1 MYFCT
6 VFKAVKMEEKRIF
19 DILTTYLKKHPDQQV
34 ALAKK
39 DNGEWK
45 KYSIQKYV
53 ETTNIIS
60 YALIKLGIQKDD
72 KVAIISS
79 NRPEWNIMDMA
90 IQQVGAV
97 TVPIYPTIS
106 KEDYRV
112 VINNSEAKFVMV
124 EGLCVL
130 NKIEDIINDIPSLKM
145 IYTFVKRG
153 DYPIW
158 ADLLQLGR
166 ENQDPEEL
174 ERRKASVKSTDCATI
189 LYTSGT
195 TGTPKG
201 VMLSHHNILS
211 QIENLRQTPSPTS
224 TRALSFLPICHAY
237 ERTLTYLYQ
246 YLGMSVY
253 YAESVATIANDMK
266 EIHPTMMTCV
276 PRLLEKIYLKVR
288 QSGQSQKGLSKA
300 IFYWAMNL
308 AEQYSVDGRSWFYNL
323 KLKLADALVYKKIR
337 NKLGADCFDII
348 VSGAASIQKQISAFF
363 SAIKMPVYEGYG
375 MTECSPVI
383 CTSSN
388 VPHGRE
394 AGYVG
399 PALPGVE
406 VKIADNGEI
415 ISRGHNV
422 MMGYY
427 KQPELTAEVIDKDGW
442 FHTGDL
448 GKFNEHGLLQIT
460 GRMKNLFKTSLGK
473 YVNPDV
479 VEGKFNVSGFIEQI
493 VVVGENKKF
502 AAALIHPDFAFL
514 KDWCKAHNIP
524 YTTNE
529 EMIQN
534 EEVKKRYDK
543 EVKKLNEGLG
553 EVERVKKY
561 QLIADE
567 WTIGNGI
574 LTPTLKVKRKVVM
587 QRYGEQIDKLFA

>member
-1 MYFCT
+1 
-6 VFKAVKMEEKRIF
+6 MEEKRIF
-19 DILTTYLKKHPDQQV
+19 DILTTYLKKHPNQDK
-34 ALAKK
+34 ALVKK
-39 DNGEWK
+39 ENGEWK
-45 KYSIQKYV
+45 TYSIQKYV

-106 KEDYRV
+106 KEDYRI

-130 NKIEDIINDIPSLKM
+130 NKIEEIINDIPSLKM

-158 ADLLQLGR
+158 DDLIALGK
-166 ENQDPEEL
+166 ENQNPEEL
-174 ERRKASVKSTDCATI
+174 ERRKAEVKSSDCATI
-189 LYTSGT
+189 IYTSGT

-201 VMLSHHNILS
+201 VMLSHANILG
-211 QIENLRQTPSPTS
+211 QIENLHHTPSPTS
-224 TRALSFLPICHAY
+224 TKALSFLPICHAY
-237 ERTLTYLYQ
+237 ERMLVYLYQ

-253 YAESVATIANDMK
+253 YTESVATIANDMK
-266 EIHPTMMTCV
+266 EIHPTMMSCV

-288 QSGQSQKGLSKA
+288 QNGQKQKGISKM

-308 AEQYSVDGRSWFYNL
+308 AERYTVEGRSWFYNL
-323 KLKLADALVYKKIR
+323 ERAIADKLVYSKIR
-337 NKLGADCFDII
+337 KNLGAENFDIV
-348 VSGAASIQKQISAFF
+348 VSGAASIQKDISAFF
-363 SAIKMPVYEGYG
+363 SAIKMPVFEGYG

-383 CTSSN
+383 CVSSRL
-388 VPHGRE
+388 PHARE

-399 PALPGVE
+399 HALPGVE

-415 ISRGHNV
+415 ICRGHNV

-448 GKFNEHGLLQIT
+448 GEFNEHGSMRIT
-460 GRMKNLFKTSLGK
+460 GRLKNLFKTSLGK
-473 YVNPDV
+473 YINPDII
-479 VEGKFNVSGFIEQI
+479 ENKFTESGFFEN
-493 VVVGENKKF
+493 VVVLGENEKY
-502 AAALIHPDFAFL
+502 AAAIIVPDFSFL
-514 KDWCKAHNIP
+514 KDWCAKHEIP

-529 EMIQN
+529 EMIG
-534 EEVKKRYDK
+534 VK
-543 EVKKLNEGLG
+543 EVKNRLTA
-553 EVERVKKY
+553 EVQKINSNFGDTEKVKRFKF
-561 QLIADE
+561 IADE
-567 WTIGNGI
+567 WSTANGI
-574 LTPTLKVKRKVVM
+574 LTPTLKVKRAVILQK
-587 QRYGEQIDKLFA
+587 YGDMISRMYQGGD

>member
-1 MYFCT
+1 
-6 VFKAVKMEEKRIF
+6 MEEKRIF
-19 DILTTYLKKHPDQQV
+19 DILTTYLQKHPDQKI

-39 DNGEWK
+39 ENGQWRN
-45 KYSIQKYV
+45 YSIQEYV

-60 YALIKLGIQKDD
+60 YALIKLGIQKND

-130 NKIEDIINDIPSLKM
+130 NKIEEIKNDIPSLKM

-158 ADLLQLGR
+158 NDLLNLGR
-166 ENQDPEEL
+166 ENQDVEEL
-174 ERRKASVKSTDCATI
+174 ERRKADVKPTDCATI

-201 VMLSHHNILS
+201 VMLSHANILG

-237 ERTLTYLYQ
+237 ERTLVYLYQ

-266 EIHPTMMTCV
+266 EVHPTMMTCV

-288 QSGQSQKGLSKA
+288 QSGQNQKGLSKN

-308 AEQYSVDGRSWFYNL
+308 AEQYTVDGRSWFYNQ
-323 KLKLADALVYKKIR
+323 KLKLADKLVYSKIR
-337 NKLGADCFDII
+337 EKLGADCFDII
-348 VSGAASIQKQISAFF
+348 VSGAASIQPNISAFF

-394 AGYVG
+394 AGFVG

-406 VKIADNGEI
+406 VKIAENGEI
-415 ISRGHNV
+415 ICRGHNV

-448 GKFNEHGLLQIT
+448 GSVNEYGNFKIT

-473 YVNPDV
+473 YINPDMI
-479 VEGKFNVSGFIEQI
+479 ETKFTESGFFEN
-493 VVVGENKKF
+493 VVVLGENEKF
-502 AAALIHPDFAFL
+502 AAALIVPDFSFL
-514 KDWCKAHNIP
+514 KDWCIKHEIKF
-524 YTTNE
+524 TQNE
-529 EMIQN
+529 EMIN
-534 EEVKKRYDK
+534 LKDVKDRLTK
-543 EVKKLNEGLG
+543 EVQKINGFFGDTEK
-553 EVERVKKY
+553 VKRFKF
-561 QLIADE
+561 IADE
-567 WTIGNGI
+567 WSTANGI
-574 LTPTLKVKRKVVM
+574 LTPTLKVKRSVILD
-587 QRYGEQIDKLFA
+587 RYKDVIAKMYQVGD

>member
-1 MYFCT
+1 
-6 VFKAVKMEEKRIF
+6 MEEKRIF
-19 DILTTYLKKHPDQQV
+19 DILTTYLKKYPKQDI

-39 DNGEWK
+39 DNGIWR
-45 KYSIQKYV
+45 KYSIQEYV

-79 NRPEWNIMDMA
+79 NSPEWNILDMA

-153 DYPIW
+153 DHPIW
-158 ADLLQLGR
+158 DDLLALGR
-166 ENQDPEEL
+166 ENPNPEEL
-174 ERRKASVKSTDCATI
+174 ERRKESVGSDDCATI
-189 LYTSGT
+189 IYTSGT

-201 VMLSHHNILS
+201 VMLSHANILG

-224 TRALSFLPICHAY
+224 KRALSFLPICHAY
-237 ERTLTYLYQ
+237 ERMLVYLYQ

-266 EIHPTMMTCV
+266 EIHPTMMSCV
-276 PRLLEKIYLKVR
+276 PRLLEKIYIKVK
-288 QSGQSQKGLSKA
+288 QSGQKQKGLSKA
-300 IFYWAMNL
+300 IFYWAMNI
-308 AEQYSVDGRSWFYNL
+308 ADSYTVDGRSLFYNL
-323 KLKLADALVYKKIR
+323 KRWIADKLVYRKIR
-337 NKLGADCFDII
+337 KTLGAECFDIV
-348 VSGAASIQKQISAFF
+348 VSGAASIQKNISAFF
-363 SAIKMPVYEGYG
+363 SAIRMPVFEGYG

-383 CTSSN
+383 CVSSRLL
-388 VPHGRE
+388 HARE
-394 AGYVG
+394 AGFVG

-406 VKIADNGEI
+406 VKITENGEI
-415 ISRGHNV
+415 ICRGHNV

-427 KQPELTAEVIDKDGW
+427 KQPALTAEVIDQDGW

-448 GKFNEHGLLQIT
+448 GEFNKYGSLRIT

-473 YVNPDV
+473 YINPDII
-479 VEGKFNVSGFIEQI
+479 ENKFTESGFFEN
-493 VVVGENKKF
+493 VVVFGENEKF
-502 AAALIHPDFAFL
+502 AAALIVPDFSFV
-514 KDWCKAHNIP
+514 KDWCAKHDIKF
-524 YTTNE
+524 TTNE
-529 EMIQN
+529 SVIN
-534 EEVKKRYDK
+534 LK
-543 EVKKLNEGLG
+543 EVKDRLVK
-553 EVERVKKY
+553 EVQKINSFFGDTEKIKRFKF
-561 QLIADE
+561 ISDE
-567 WTIGNGI
+567 WSTANGI
-574 LTPTLKVKRKVVM
+574 LTPTLKVKRSVILQKYQDVINRM
-587 QRYGEQIDKLFA
+587 YQGGD

>member
-1 MYFCT
+1 MFLN
-6 VFKAVKMEEKRIF
+6 KMKMEEKRIF
-19 DILTTYLKKHPDQQV
+19 DILTTYLQKHPQQDT

-39 DNGEWK
+39 ENGEWRR
-45 KYSIQKYV
+45 YSIKEYAD
-53 ETTNIIS
+53 TTNIIS

-79 NRPEWNIMDMA
+79 NRPEWNILDMA

-106 KEDYRV
+106 KEDYRI
-112 VINNSEAKFVMV
+112 VINNSEAKLVV
-124 EGLCVL
+124 LEGLCVL
-130 NKIEDIINDIPSLKM
+130 NKIEEIRDEIPSLKM

-158 ADLLQLGR
+158 DDLINLGK
-166 ENQDPEEL
+166 ENKNIEEL
-174 ERRKASVKSTDCATI
+174 ERRKAAVRSGDCATI

-201 VMLSHHNILS
+201 VMLSHANILG

-237 ERTLTYLYQ
+237 ERTLVYLYQ

-253 YAESVATIANDMK
+253 YAESVATIAQDMK

-288 QSGQSQKGLSKA
+288 QSGQKQRGISKS

-308 AEQYSVDGRSWFYNL
+308 AEKYTVEGRSWFYNL
-323 KLKLADALVYKKIR
+323 KLRLADMLVYSKIR
-337 NKLGADCFDII
+337 KNLGAEHFDII
-348 VSGAASIQKQISAFF
+348 VSGAASIQPNISAFF
-363 SAIKMPVYEGYG
+363 SAIRMPVYEGYG

-394 AGYVG
+394 AGFVG

-406 VKIADNGEI
+406 VKITGKGEI
-415 ISRGHNV
+415 ICRGHNV

-427 KQPELTAEVIDKDGW
+427 KMPELTAEVIDKDGW

-448 GKFNEHGLLQIT
+448 GMFNEYGSLKIT

-473 YVNPDV
+473 YINPDII
-479 VEGKFNVSGFIEQI
+479 ENKFTESGFFEN
-493 VVVGENKKF
+493 VVVLGENEKF
-502 AAALIHPDFAFL
+502 AAALIVPDFSFV
-514 KDWCKAHNIP
+514 KTWCEKHNIKF
-524 YTTNE
+524 TKNE
-529 EMIQN
+529 EMLNI
-534 EEVKKRYDK
+534 K
-543 EVKKLNEGLG
+543 EVKDRLIR
-553 EVERVKKY
+553 EVQKINNLFGDTEKIKRFKF
-561 QLIADE
+561 IADE
-567 WTIGNGI
+567 WTTANGI
-574 LTPTLKVKRKVVM
+574 LTPTLKVKRAVILQKYHDVISRIY
-587 QRYGEQIDKLFA
+587 QGGE

>member
-1 MYFCT
+1 
-6 VFKAVKMEEKRIF
+6 MEEKRIF
-19 DILTTYLKKHPDQQV
+19 DILTTYLQKHPDQKI

-39 DNGEWK
+39 DNGEWR
-45 KYSIQKYV
+45 KYSIQEYV

-79 NRPEWNIMDMA
+79 NRPEWNIIDMA

-112 VINNSEAKFVMV
+112 VINNSEAKFVMI

-130 NKIEDIINDIPSLKM
+130 NKIEDIINDVPSLKM

-158 ADLLQLGR
+158 DDLLQLGR
-166 ENQDPEEL
+166 ENQNPEEL
-174 ERRKASVKSTDCATI
+174 ERRKAAVKPTDCATI

-201 VMLSHHNILS
+201 VMLSHANILG

-237 ERTLTYLYQ
+237 ERTLVYLYQ

-266 EIHPTMMTCV
+266 EVHPTMMTCV
-276 PRLLEKIYLKVR
+276 PRLLEKIYLKVI
-288 QSGQSQKGLSKA
+288 QSGQNMKGLSKS

-308 AEQYSVDGRSWFYNL
+308 AEKYTVDGRSWFYNQ
-323 KLKLADALVYKKIR
+323 KLKLADKLVYSKIR

-348 VSGAASIQKQISAFF
+348 VSGAASIQPNISAFF

-383 CTSSN
+383 CTSCN
-388 VPHGRE
+388 EPHGRE
-394 AGYVG
+394 AGFVG

-406 VKIADNGEI
+406 VKIAENGEI
-415 ISRGHNV
+415 ICRGHNV

-448 GKFNEHGLLQIT
+448 GAVNEYGNFKIT

-473 YVNPDV
+473 YINPDMI
-479 VEGKFNVSGFIEQI
+479 ENKFTESGFFEN
-493 VVVGENKKF
+493 VVVLGENEKF
-502 AAALIHPDFAFL
+502 AAALIVPDFSFL
-514 KDWCKAHNIP
+514 KDWCAKHEIKF
-524 YTTNE
+524 TTNDA
-529 EMIQN
+529 IIN
-534 EEVKKRYDK
+534 LK
-543 EVKKLNEGLG
+543 EVKDRLTK
-553 EVERVKKY
+553 EVQKINAFFGDTEKIKRFKF
-561 QLIADE
+561 LADE
-567 WTIGNGI
+567 WSTANGI
-574 LTPTLKVKRKVVM
+574 LTPTLKVKRSVILQKYKDM
-587 QRYGEQIDKLFA
+587 ISRMYQGGD